1 MKKQVL
7 FFLALTVAVL
17 TTYSQTI
24 VFEDNFE
31 AHETGTPMGELEWIV
46 WEGGALIA
54 EGEAHA
60 GSKYVL
66 CQPSANNFYLRKPI
80 TLEVGKT
87 YKYEVATKSPNSFNH
102 RPQVRA
108 GTRTI
113 QGVLANNDNWVVKEI
128 EFTVEEGEAEVVL
141 IVYSFPIQPVHVDA
155 VKLTEVGD
163 PTSVNLLEPSEV
175 LIINGSFPGEFV
187 IKSPQSLSSC
197 NVYNIAGQKVKSV
210 NLAPDADNRI
220 NLSGNPAG
228 IYIFHIEDSNG
239 SEQSI
244 KVINK

>member
-1 MKKQVL
+1 MKTLVL
-7 FFLALTVAVL
+7 LFLALTLSAW
-17 TTYSQTI
+17 TAHAQTV

-31 AHETGTPMGELEWIV
+31 AHAPGTSVSDLGWIT
-46 WEGGALIA
+46 WEGGAVIE
-54 EGEAHA
+54 EGEAFS
-60 GSKYVL
+60 GTKFVL
-66 CQPSANNFYLRKPI
+66 CQPSANNFYLRKHI

-113 QGVLANNDNWVVKEI
+113 QGDLANNNNWVVKEI
-128 EFTVEEGEAEVVL
+128 EFTVEEGEEEVDL
-141 IVYSFPIQPVHVDA
+141 IVYSFPVQPVHVDA

-163 PTSVNLLEPSEV
+163 PTSVNLLELSDV
-175 LIINGSFPGEFV
+175 AVTYGSFPGEFV

-197 NVYNIAGQKVKSV
+197 KIYNIAGQQVINV
-210 NLAPDADNRI
+210 TLTPEADNRI
-220 NLSGNPAG
+220 NLSGYPAG
-228 IYIFHIEDSNG
+228 MYIFHIEDSNG
-239 SEQSI
+239 NVQPI